1 MIRKRTRALLTE
13 LKTQLSSSSPQR
25 RADQREV
32 GDETPRRLRWVIFG
46 SLVVAAPPLAA
57 SAGAA
62 AFASVS
68 ASVSAAVAAAGTGA
82 ATVASAVGTAA
93 GAVAGAGASAA
104 AAVGAA
110 GVAAAAGAGAGAGA
124 GATAA
129 GIATSTVSG
138 DARGNGTFE
147 AKDEELATDR
157 LDGYNINEVYEAIDE
172 DRKDSQELKAKESA
186 LGKCV
191 ADFAV
196 FCCEHIHSV
205 LSGGLATDEFRFL
218 LDILRGTGSHGVPVT
233 TLLDEEEIIHS
244 RVSTLL
250 ERLQRSTS
258 NQEALT
264 ITEQIL
270 GELHE
275 SPNDEEIERRIR
287 NFIET
292 KFAEA

>member
-13 LKTQLSSSSPQR
+13 LKTQLSSSSRQR

-68 ASVSAAVAAAGTGA
+68 ASVSAAVAAGTGA
-82 ATVASAVGTAA
+82 ATVAGAVGTAA

-110 GVAAAAGAGAGAGA
+110 GVAAAARARAVGAA

-129 GIATSTVSG
+129 AIATAAVSG
-138 DARGNGTFE
+138 DAGGNGAFE

-186 LGKCV
+186 LGKCA

-196 FCCEHIHSV
+196 FCCEHINSV

-218 LDILRGTGSHGVPVT
+218 LDILRGTRAHGVPVT

-250 ERLQRSTS
+250 ERLQHSAS

>member
-1 MIRKRTRALLTE
+1 M
-13 LKTQLSSSSPQR
+13 
-25 RADQREV
+25 
-32 GDETPRRLRWVIFG
+32 F
-46 SLVVAAPPLAA
+46 
-57 SAGAA
+57 
-62 AFASVS
+62 
-68 ASVSAAVAAAGTGA
+68 SAAVAAGTGA
-82 ATVASAVGTAA
+82 ATVAGAVGTAA
-93 GAVAGAGASAA
+93 GAVAGAGAGAA

-110 GVAAAAGAGAGAGA
+110 GVAAAAGAVGAA

-129 GIATSTVSG
+129 GIATSAVSG
-138 DARGNGTFE
+138 DARGNGAFE

-186 LGKCV
+186 LGKCA

-205 LSGGLATDEFRFL
+205 LSGGLATNEFRFL
-218 LDILRGTGSHGVPVT
+218 LDILRGTRSHGVPVT

-250 ERLQRSTS
+250 ERLQHSAS
-258 NQEALT
+258 NQEAVT

>member
-13 LKTQLSSSSPQR
+13 LKTQLSSSSRQR

-57 SAGAA
+57 SAAAA

-68 ASVSAAVAAAGTGA
+68 ASVSAAVAAGTGPT
-82 ATVASAVGTAA
+82 TVAGAVGTAA
-93 GAVAGAGASAA
+93 GVVAGAGASAA
-104 AAVGAA
+104 ATVGAA
-110 GVAAAAGAGAGAGA
+110 GVAAAARARAVGAA
-124 GATAA
+124 GATA
-129 GIATSTVSG
+129 IATAAVSG
-138 DARGNGTFE
+138 DAGGNGAFE

-157 LDGYNINEVYEAIDE
+157 LDEYNINEVYEAVDE

-186 LGKCV
+186 LGKCA

-196 FCCEHIHSV
+196 FFCEHINSV

-218 LDILRGTGSHGVPVT
+218 LDMLRGTGSHGVPVT

-244 RVSTLL
+244 RVSTSLELL
-250 ERLQRSTS
+250 QHSAS

-270 GELHE
+270 DELHE